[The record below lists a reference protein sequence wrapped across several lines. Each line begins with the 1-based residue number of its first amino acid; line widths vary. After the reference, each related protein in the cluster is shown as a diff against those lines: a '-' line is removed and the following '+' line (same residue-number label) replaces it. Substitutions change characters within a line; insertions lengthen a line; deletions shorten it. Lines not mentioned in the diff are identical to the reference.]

1 METGRTVN
9 PSLRPGRF
17 ESFHPHQAPLAQLGR
32 GARFRSERFPVRIRG
47 GAPRRRSPTW
57 QRHQVES
64 LEVAGSNPS
73 VGTIGSVA
81 QLAEA
86 TDSKP
91 VPCGFD
97 SHRSHHGEV
106 TEPGKVPGC
115 YPEASRLCAAAWVRI
130 PPSPP
135 SSPSPS
141 ASPSPRPFRGPEP
154 RPRSGRAAQLGTRS
168 SSTAPACSCEAFRP
182 GLRSR
187 KAARLFEPEDEPFAG
202 YLQYTP
208 RG

>member
-1 METGRTVN
+1 MSRGGFLHFRRVPLKWSATGPENWGDEKLSGVRTLHPPPCSFYC
-9 PSLRPGRF
+9 PSGPI
-17 ESFHPHQAPLAQLGR
+17 GR
-32 GARFRSERFPVRIRG
+32 GARLRSERFPVRIRG
-47 GAPRRRSPTW
+47 GAPRRRSPIW

-73 VGTIGSVA
+73 AGTIGSVA
-81 QLAEA
+81 QSAEA

-115 YPEASRLCAAAWVRI
+115 YPEASRPCAAAWVRI

-135 SSPSPS
+135 LT
-141 ASPSPRPFRGPEP
+141 
-154 RPRSGRAAQLGTRS
+154 Q
-168 SSTAPACSCEAFRP
+168 CQP
-182 GLRSR
+182 GV
-187 KAARLFEPEDEPFAG
+187 
-202 YLQYTP
+202 
-208 RG
+208 

>member
-9 PSLRPGRF
+9 SSLYKPGRF
-17 ESFHPHQAPLAQLGR
+17 DSFHPHQAPLAQPGR
-32 GARFRSERFPVRIRG
+32 GARLRSERFPVRIRG
-47 GAPRRRSPTW
+47 GAPRRRSPIW

-81 QLAEA
+81 QSAEA

-115 YPEASRLCAAAWVRI
+115 YPEASRLCTAAWVESHPLRH
-130 PPSPP
+130 PPMPRGCRN
-135 SSPSPS
+135 SS
-141 ASPSPRPFRGPEP
+141 
-154 RPRSGRAAQLGTRS
+154 RAGTRRS
-168 SSTAPACSCEAFRP
+168 PAPANGPP
-182 GLRSR
+182 GPADDLPAPAEGSP
-187 KAARLFEPEDEPFAG
+187 APADEPPAPAEG
-202 YLQYTP
+202 SP
-208 RG
+208 APADEPPAPARGSPG

>member
-1 METGRTVN
+1 METGRTVD
-9 PSLRPGRF
+9 PSLSGARKVRFLPSPPRPSG
-17 ESFHPHQAPLAQLGR
+17 PIGR
-32 GARFRSERFPVRIRG
+32 GARLRSERFPVRIRG
-47 GAPRRRSPTW
+47 GAPRRRSPIW

-115 YPEASRLCAAAWVRI
+115 YPEASRH
-130 PPSPP
+130 
-135 SSPSPS
+135 
-141 ASPSPRPFRGPEP
+141 
-154 RPRSGRAAQLGTRS
+154 
-168 SSTAPACSCEAFRP
+168 
-182 GLRSR
+182 
-187 KAARLFEPEDEPFAG
+187 ARLRGFESHPLRHTFKNVPAKILPAHARFFDRVARSKSFNPPDSLPASS
-202 YLQYTP
+202 LQ
-208 RG
+208 G

>member
-1 METGRTVN
+1 M
-9 PSLRPGRF
+9 S
-17 ESFHPHQAPLAQLGR
+17 
-32 GARFRSERFPVRIRG
+32 RG
-47 GAPRRRSPTW
+47 GFFAFWRVPLKWSATGPENRGDERSLGVRTLHPPPCSFYCPSSPIW

-86 TDSKP
+86 TDSKT
-91 VPCGFD
+91 VLCGFD

-115 YPEASRLCAAAWVRI
+115 YPEASRFYAAAWVRI

-135 SSPSPS
+135 FCPPAGPFSG
-141 ASPSPRPFRGPEP
+141 ASGTGRGPY
-154 RPRSGRAAQLGTRS
+154 GGTETS
-168 SSTAPACSCEAFRP
+168 SIS
-182 GLRSR
+182 
-187 KAARLFEPEDEPFAG
+187 
-202 YLQYTP
+202 
-208 RG
+208 